1 LGNIYEGVL
10 MQKKVRYLGI
20 GIISLI
26 IIACL
31 VIFPAAAAISFNVP
45 GSAYMR
51 FNSIQVPGSSYAAGL
66 TSHAVADYYAN
77 PARFLVINVS
87 TFSAPAST
95 FNFLDGS
102 STSSLS
108 SANLFPSSDYSS
120 TNDGWN
126 DLFPTPTPAYNGGCG
141 S

>member
-1 LGNIYEGVL
+1 

-20 GIISLI
+20 GMLSLI

-31 VIFPAAAAISFNVP
+31 VIYPAAAAISFNVP
-45 GSAYMR
+45 GSAYAR
-51 FNSIQVPGSSYAAGL
+51 FTSIQVSGSSYATGL
-66 TSHAVADYYAN
+66 MSHAVAGYYAN
-77 PARFLVINVS
+77 PGRFSVINAS
-87 TFSAPAST
+87 TFSVPAST
-95 FNFLDGS
+95 FDFLDGS

-108 SANLFPSSDYSS
+108 SADLFPSSDYSS
-120 TNDGWN
+120 INDGWN